1 METLWEYQ
9 FDIQHRPGKKHGNAD
24 GLSRQG
30 PCRQCGLVVDN
41 NCDSDNELSSKRKI
55 NLVQLQPKWT
65 TVELGEA
72 QRADPDLALVIQ
84 ALENQSRPSE
94 EEISAWSPV
103 ARRYLSEWN
112 RLHFVDEALR

>member
-1 METLWEYQ
+1 METLSEYQ

-30 PCRQCGLVVDN
+30 PCRQCGLVDDN
-41 NCDSDNELSSKRKI
+41 NCDSDNKLSSKRKI

-84 ALENQSRPSE
+84 ALEN
-94 EEISAWSPV
+94 
-103 ARRYLSEWN
+103 
-112 RLHFVDEALR
+112 